1 MSDSDSFATPR
12 TVARQAPLSIEFPR
26 QEYWSGLPF
35 PSLGDLPDPG
45 TEPTFLTSL
54 SLAGGFSTTSTTWED
69 LESIDGQLFGYSALV
84 PTHVVPG
91 RLTPRQSYPTEE
103 RERWLSAR
111 FAFREILATFEQ
123 EVL

>member
-1 MSDSDSFATPR
+1 MGFS
-12 TVARQAPLSIEFPR
+12 R
-26 QEYWSGLPF
+26 QEYWDGLLCPL
-35 PSLGDLPDPG
+35 PGDLTDSE
-45 TEPTFLTSL
+45 TETASL
-54 SLAGGFSTTSTTWED
+54 MSPALAGGFSTTSTTWED